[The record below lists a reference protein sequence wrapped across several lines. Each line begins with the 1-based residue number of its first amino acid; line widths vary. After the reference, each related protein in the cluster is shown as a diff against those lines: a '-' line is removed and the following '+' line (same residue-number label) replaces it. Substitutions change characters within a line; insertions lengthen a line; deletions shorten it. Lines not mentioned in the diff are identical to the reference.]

1 MERFLGYHSE
11 WNLGSPGGWDY
22 QRMAQELGRLSWER
36 IKKLSGIEIELDFDH
51 PILNPVPAFAEL
63 LLRVHKRSSGDAEP
77 FIALVAE
84 EETLEKVGENIHFID
99 YLNSMPGVAAALTT
113 PQRLKERAGEILLDD
128 RKVTVIFLDFNN
140 DVLVKLRKK
149 YDLEPLLCAIKK
161 GIVVNPR
168 GMEPI
173 GAKALFEVV
182 TGQYRDELSETTV
195 SRTPWT
201 RRFQRGPTTGPS
213 GEETPDLVEWV
224 KENWDEV
231 VLKPVHGYSGKGI
244 LIGYQHRDQTKVIQQ
259 ALETGGYIVQPLIP
273 LYLWEEEFPWV
284 DKEEKKVFI
293 KRWQTDFRSFVTDIG
308 LIGFVTRFGGV
319 PTNVGS
325 GGGVQPT
332 AILKS
337 EVSVKEA
344 VRQINE
350 VIVGLGYEA
359 ASEIQDEVDNRSIEM
374 GNVYLLGPIMTTLR
388 PRIIT
393 LDHLEQLKRYSQDL
407 WRDAMKLEGFWREG
421 KLTDFVKICEAEAQI
436 ASLAPWEGRPGLIAA
451 DGLFSFGGHP
461 EP

>member
-1 MERFLGYHSE
+1 
-11 WNLGSPGGWDY
+11 
-22 QRMAQELGRLSWER
+22 MAQKLGRLSWER
-36 IKKLSGIEIELDFDH
+36 IKKLSEIGIELDFEH

-63 LLRVHKRSSGDAEP
+63 LLRAHKRSFGNEEP

-84 EETLEKVGENIHFID
+84 EETLERVGENIHFIE
-99 YLNSMPGVAAALTT
+99 YLNSLPGTSAALT
-113 PQRLKERAGEILLDD
+113 PPHRLKERVGDIFLDG

-149 YDLEPLLCAIKK
+149 YDLESLVCAIKK

-173 GAKALFEVV
+173 GAKALFEVI
-182 TGQYRDELSETTV
+182 TGEYRDKLSETTV
-195 SRTPWT
+195 DRTPWT
-201 RRFQRGPTTGPS
+201 RRFHRGPTTGPS
-213 GEETPDLVEWV
+213 GNQIPDLVEWV
-224 KENWDEV
+224 KERWDEV

-244 LIGYQHRDQTKVIQQ
+244 VVGYQCKDRDKVIHD
-259 ALETGGYIVQPLIP
+259 ALEARGYIVQPLIP
-273 LYLWEEEFPWV
+273 LHLWGEEFPWV

-293 KRWQTDFRSFVTDIG
+293 KRWQTDFRSFITDVG

-337 EVSVKEA
+337 EISVKEA
-344 VRQINE
+344 IRQIND
-350 VIVGLGYEA
+350 VTVGLGYEA
-359 ASEIQDEVDNRSIEM
+359 VKKIQDEVDKISIEM

-393 LDHLEQLKRYSQDL
+393 LDHLAQLERYSQDL
-407 WRDAMKLEGFWREG
+407 WRDAIKLEQLWRAG
-421 KLTDFVKICEAEAQI
+421 KLTDFVEISEAEAQI
-436 ASLAPWEGRPGLIAA
+436 ASLAPWEGSPGLIAA
-451 DGLFSFGGHP
+451 DGLFSFGGHS